1 MATLNPLEQK
11 ARSSFIKG
19 FVIALLIGILA
30 SGLLGMQLYKKI
42 GEEKQRLNAQKKVI
56 VINQS
61 VSSGQLLTE
70 DMFTTKMV
78 DPDIAQTGAVD
89 AYNKLTAYFL
99 SDVNGNKIDTQIDKN
114 NKKKMTITIAAEANQ
129 ANKGQYEVL
138 TDENGSYYYKTTSG
152 ETKYIQLANNALVAK
167 IDLNKNTVMSADM
180 IEESSEKTTDDLRE
194 QEYNMITLPIDLKD
208 DDVIDIRLR
217 IPTGEDY
224 IVQSKKRVKLIGTAD
239 GGDASAY
246 VNTISIKQTEGD
258 ILTMSAAIV
267 DTYRMK
273 GSKLYATR
281 YTDPGL
287 QNQAQLTYIPSTE
300 TEYLIQRDPNI
311 VERAK
316 ASLIQYFNNNGD
328 NYIRGRIVNSINK
341 EPEEN
346 QKSAVES
353 GTSSEISEQQSER
366 KQYLQSLS
374 NAEE

>member
-19 FVIALLIGILA
+19 FVIALLIGILV
-30 SGLLGMQLYKKI
+30 SGFLGMQLYKKI
-42 GEEKQRLNAQKKVI
+42 GEEKQRLNAQKKVV
-56 VINQS
+56 VIKQN
-61 VSSGQLLTE
+61 VVSGQLLTE

-89 AYNKLTAYFL
+89 AYNKLSAYFL
-99 SDVNGNKIDTQIDKN
+99 SDINGNRIDTQIDKN
-114 NKKKMTITIAAEANQ
+114 NNKKMIITIAAEENQ

-138 TDENGSYYYKTTSG
+138 TDENGSYYYKTASG
-152 ETKYIQLANNALVAK
+152 ETKYIQLANTALVAK

-180 IEESSEKTTDDLRE
+180 IEESNEKTTDDLRE
-194 QEYNMITLPIDLKD
+194 QEYNMLTLPTDLKD
-208 DDVIDIRLR
+208 NDVIDIRLR

-224 IVQSKKRVKLIGTAD
+224 IVQSKKRVKLLGTGN
-239 GGDASAY
+239 GGDASTYA
-246 VNTISIKQTEGD
+246 NTISIKQSEGD

-267 DTYRMK
+267 DAYRMK
-273 GSKLYATR
+273 GCKFYATK

-311 VERAK
+311 VEKAK
-316 ASLIQYFNNNGD
+316 AALIQYFNNNAD
-328 NYIRGRIVNSINK
+328 NAIRGRIVNSINK
-341 EPEEN
+341 ENEEN

-353 GTSSEISEQQSER
+353 GTSAEISEQQSER
-366 KQYLQSLS
+366 KQYLQALTD
-374 NAEE
+374 AKQ

>member
-19 FVIALLIGILA
+19 FVIALLIGILV
-30 SGLLGMQLYKKI
+30 SGFLGMQLYKKI
-42 GEEKQRLNAQKKVI
+42 GEEKQRLNAQKKVV
-56 VINQS
+56 VIKQN
-61 VSSGQLLTE
+61 VVSGQLLTE

-89 AYNKLTAYFL
+89 AYNKLSAYFL
-99 SDVNGNKIDTQIDKN
+99 SDINGNRIDTQIDKN
-114 NKKKMTITIAAEANQ
+114 NNKKMIITIAAEANQ

-152 ETKYIQLANNALVAK
+152 ETKYIQLANTALVAK

-180 IEESSEKTTDDLRE
+180 IEESNEKTTDDLRE
-194 QEYNMITLPIDLKD
+194 QEYNMLTLPTDLKD
-208 DDVIDIRLR
+208 NDVIDIRLR

-224 IVQSKKRVKLIGTAD
+224 IVQSKKRVKLLGTGN
-239 GGDASAY
+239 GGDASTYA
-246 VNTISIKQTEGD
+246 NTISIKQSEGD

-267 DTYRMK
+267 DAYRMK
-273 GSKLYATR
+273 GCKFYATK

-311 VERAK
+311 VEKAK
-316 ASLIQYFNNNGD
+316 AALIQYFNNNAD
-328 NYIRGRIVNSINK
+328 NAIRGRIVNSINK
-341 EPEEN
+341 ENEEN

-353 GTSSEISEQQSER
+353 GTSAEISEQQSER
-366 KQYLQSLS
+366 KQYLQALTD
-374 NAEE
+374 AKQ

>member
-30 SGLLGMQLYKKI
+30 SGFLGMQLYKKI
-42 GEEKQRLNAQKKVI
+42 GEEKQRLNAQKKVV
-56 VINQS
+56 VINQD

-70 DMFTTKMV
+70 KMFTTKMV
-78 DPDIAQTGAVD
+78 DPDIAQTGAVNAFD
-89 AYNKLTAYFL
+89 KLSSYFL

-114 NKKKMTITIAAEANQ
+114 NNKKMTITIAAEANQ
-129 ANKGQYEVL
+129 ANKGQYEVQ
-138 TDENGSYYYKTTSG
+138 TDENGKYYYKTTSG

-180 IEESSEKTTDDLRE
+180 IEESNERTTDDLRE
-194 QEYNMITLPIDLKD
+194 QEYNMITLPTDLKD
-208 DDVIDIRLR
+208 NDVIDIRLR

-224 IVQSKKRVKLIGTAD
+224 IVQSKKRVKLVGTGND
-239 GGDASAY
+239 GDASTYA
-246 VNTISIKQTEGD
+246 NTISIKQSEGD

-267 DTYRMK
+267 DAYRMK
-273 GSKLYATR
+273 GCKFYATK

-311 VERAK
+311 VDKAK
-316 ASLIQYFNNNGD
+316 AALIQYFNNNGD
-328 NYIRGRIVNSINK
+328 NAIRGRIVNSINK
-341 EPEEN
+341 ENEEN
-346 QKSAVES
+346 QKAAIES
-353 GTSSEISEQQSER
+353 GTSAEISEQQSER
-366 KQYLQSLS
+366 KQYLQSMTD
-374 NAEE
+374 AAQ